1 MNLEVFNFYQLLGWF
16 VDEFD
21 FSIESNSDSVLSIFV
36 FISFEIFIPRIDK
49 HPAKGIAIKGAALDA
64 MFISFETAIKLLP
77 LKSPN
82 LEINVSIKTV
92 DLYLSFF
99 LNELKIV
106 SLVGLF
112 MPYSK
117 ILNTTVTIA
126 TETIEG
132 INP

>member
-1 MNLEVFNFYQLLGWF
+1 ML
-16 VDEFD
+16 
-21 FSIESNSDSVLSIFV
+21 
-36 FISFEIFIPRIDK
+36 R
-49 HPAKGIAIKGAALDA
+49 
-64 MFISFETAIKLLP
+64 SFETAIKLLP

-112 MPYSK
+112 IPYSK
-117 ILNTTVTIA
+117 ILKATVTIA

>member
-1 MNLEVFNFYQLLGWF
+1 MKAILNNLEN
-16 VDEFD
+16 
-21 FSIESNSDSVLSIFV
+21 
-36 FISFEIFIPRIDK
+36 
-49 HPAKGIAIKGAALDA
+49 AIKP
-64 MFISFETAIKLLP
+64 LP

-99 LNELKIV
+99 LSELKIV

-117 ILNTTVTIA
+117 ILNIIVTRA
-126 TETIEG
+126 TEIIEG
-132 INP
+132 TNAYA